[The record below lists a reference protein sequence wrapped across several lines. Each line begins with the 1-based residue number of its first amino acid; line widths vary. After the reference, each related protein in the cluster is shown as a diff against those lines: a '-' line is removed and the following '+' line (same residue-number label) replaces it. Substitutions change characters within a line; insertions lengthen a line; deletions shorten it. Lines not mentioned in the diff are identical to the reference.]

1 MNMWEAIMRVNRR
14 YDDWSKKE
22 IERLITNVDHPDR
35 RHAMQ
40 HLNIRDLL
48 AKGLNAGKKS
58 E

>member
-1 MNMWEAIMRVNRR
+1 MNMWEAIKRVNRR
-14 YDDWSKKE
+14 YDDWSKRA
-22 IERLITNVDHPDR
+22 IERMITSVDHPDR

-48 AKGLNAGKKS
+48 AKSLNAGKKP